1 MANQTYH
8 PTPGPIALFGSGETS
23 PSGQR
28 IFEFLFKT
36 LSASPLVRIL
46 ETPAG
51 FELNSEKVAGNV
63 AEFIQDHLQNY
74 KPRIK
79 LIPARKKGTD
89 FSPDDPDIARPILE
103 SDLIFMGPGSPTYAV
118 RQLEKSLAWEYLI
131 TRHRMGAALALS
143 SATAIAVSSYALP
156 VYEIYKVGQ
165 DIHWQPGLDLFSPF
179 QLSLVFIPH
188 WNNTDGGIDLD
199 TSRCFMGRIRFD
211 ALLSLLPSNQ
221 VVIGIDE
228 HTGLIIDFQTACTHV
243 IGSGKVTILSEG
255 SERIFP
261 SGSTVNLSELG
272 DYKLPDPRTGIS
284 PDSWNTALKIQQE
297 AIDRKIPPK
306 EIVEL
311 AEEREQARKEKA
323 WQAADNLRIRIEEKG
338 WTVQDSVDGF
348 ILEKI
353 LN

>member
-36 LSASPLVRIL
+36 LSVSPLVRIL

-89 FSPDDPDIARPILE
+89 FSPDDPDIALPILE

-143 SATAIAVSSYALP
+143 SATTIAVSSYALP

-188 WNNTDGGIDLD
+188 WNNTDGGVDLD
-199 TSRCFMGRIRFD
+199 TSRFFRTTRRTHRVD
-211 ALLSLLPSNQ
+211 A
-221 VVIGIDE
+221 
-228 HTGLIIDFQTACTHV
+228 H
-243 IGSGKVTILSEG
+243 
-255 SERIFP
+255 
-261 SGSTVNLSELG
+261 
-272 DYKLPDPRTGIS
+272 
-284 PDSWNTALKIQQE
+284 
-297 AIDRKIPPK
+297 
-306 EIVEL
+306 
-311 AEEREQARKEKA
+311 
-323 WQAADNLRIRIEEKG
+323 LRR
-338 WTVQDSVDGF
+338 
-348 ILEKI
+348 
-353 LN
+353 

>member
-323 WQAADNLRIRIEEKG
+323 WQAADNLRLRIEEKG
-338 WTVQDSVDGF
+338 WTVQDSADGF

-353 LN
+353 IN